1 MKFFRHALTLF
12 LVVLSAFVAV
22 TLLEAT
28 TSRGQ
33 SPDARK
39 SVGGASDKPLVKPTA
54 GVRKTLPESPIE
66 NSARSSAFGPAAMRN
81 ALLYTELKWTFG
93 GKPQRGWFLYTA
105 LIGRLLG
112 TESEPATADF
122 ALALSRWQ
130 AKSGLMPSGM
140 LVEETLYAMVAQWQS
155 VRLKERGYPQPDQL
169 LVAPAAEFYD
179 PTRPDELRQ
188 VERETYAAYHRMI
201 AAAAADSSLGLTLGA
216 DGKLAPNEKY
226 LKLLSTFRSREY
238 QEKLRRESPKAGRA
252 GLAVNSPH
260 FTGRALDL
268 YVGGEPVETNDAN
281 RAIQVQ
287 TRVYKWL
294 VRNADRFGFRPYY
307 YEPWHWEYVN

>member
-1 MKFFRHALTLF
+1 MKCFRPALALF
-12 LVVLSAFVAV
+12 LVVLVAFVAAS
-22 TLLEAT
+22 LLETT

-33 SPDARK
+33 SKDTRK
-39 SVGGASDKPLVKPTA
+39 ATGGASDKPLVKPTA
-54 GVRKTLPESPIE
+54 GVRKTLAEPPIG
-66 NSARSSAFGPAAMRN
+66 NAARSSAFGPPAMRN
-81 ALLYTELKWTFG
+81 ALLYRELKWTFG
-93 GKPQRGWFLYTA
+93 GKPQRGWFLYKA
-105 LIGRLLG
+105 LINKLLR
-112 TESEPATADF
+112 TEAEPATEDF

-130 AKSGLMPSGM
+130 AKSGLLPSGM
-140 LVEETLYAMVAQWQS
+140 LDEETLNAMVAQWQS
-155 VRLKERGYPQPDQL
+155 ARLKERGYPQPDQL

-188 VERETYAAYHRMI
+188 VERKTYAAYHRMI
-201 AAAAADSSLGLTLGA
+201 AAAVADSSLGLTADA

-287 TRVYKWL
+287 TRVYQWL